1 MHPYATALSLYLKLL
16 LSLHYLCQG
25 LEQCRTD
32 NPQITYIGLWSAS
45 WISFFFQQTDLP
57 PKLYFIVPVLK
68 VVLLPE
74 CVTTVVIKVAQLLCD
89 EEMAVH
95 T

>member
-1 MHPYATALSLYLKLL
+1 M
-16 LSLHYLCQG
+16 
-25 LEQCRTD
+25 D
-32 NPQITYIGLWSAS
+32 
-45 WISFFFQQTDLP
+45 FFFFSQQTDLP
-57 PKLYFIVPVLK
+57 PKLYFIVPGLK

-89 EEMAVH
+89 EEMAVY